1 VATDGLA
8 SGSRLRAYRDWYAL
22 EQTEVA
28 GRLADLGE
36 QATGRRPG
44 VTNEMVSRWE
54 RNVSRPSAYYRR
66 LLRKLYEVG
75 DAHLGFRPPLPGE
88 IVIHPW
94 DRLEETHPAAASW
107 TMGGTARAL
116 RAAVE
121 GAAMDRRAFLAAA
134 GLGATGISRDWL
146 LAPGLTSAASTS
158 GRALPPETVDQLET
172 ITGQLRRMDDQ
183 LGGGDLHPVI
193 RQHLIFTV
201 SLISDRRYHDPTGR
215 RLHTI
220 AAELARLA
228 GWASFDAGRHG
239 AAQRYYAAA
248 LHAAHTAGDRAL
260 GANVLGFASCQA
272 KDLGQTGDAITLAD
286 AAVSGYPG
294 RSPRVA
300 AILHLRLAEAHA
312 TAGNQRECRT
322 AIDTAFTRLADPRP
336 GGEPAWSYWINPAQ
350 AHAQAGYCHLT
361 LGDQRAAQAHL
372 CAALDLQDPA
382 DSREGALRAILL
394 ASSYARQPQ
403 PDVEQA
409 AAHASS
415 AVTALSGPVASTRC
429 VGHLTRLTASLR
441 PYRRQPAVRDLLD
454 QAAPLLTR

>member
-1 VATDGLA
+1 
-8 SGSRLRAYRDWYAL
+8 
-22 EQTEVA
+22 
-28 GRLADLGE
+28 
-36 QATGRRPG
+36 
-44 VTNEMVSRWE
+44 MVSRWE
-54 RNVSRPSAYYRR
+54 RGVSRPSAYYRR
-66 LLRKLYEVG
+66 LLRQLYQAG

-94 DRLEETHPAAASW
+94 DRLDQTHPAAASW
-107 TMGGTARAL
+107 TMDGTATAL

-121 GAAMDRRAFLAAA
+121 GAAMDRRAFLAAT

-146 LAPGLTSAASTS
+146 LAPRLTSAASAS
-158 GRALPPETVDQLET
+158 GRALPPETVDQLDT

-193 RQHLIFTV
+193 RQHLAFTV
-201 SLISDRRYHDPTGR
+201 GLITDRRYSDTTGR

-272 KDLGQTGDAITLAD
+272 KDLGHTSDAIHLAD
-286 AAVSGYPG
+286 AAVTGYPG

-300 AILHLRLAEAHA
+300 AILRLRLAEAHA
-312 TAGNQRECRT
+312 TAGNQRDTRA
-322 AIDTAFTRLADPRP
+322 AIDTAFTRLADPSP
-336 GGEPAWSYWINPAQ
+336 GDEPAWAYWISPAQ

-361 LGDQRAAQAHL
+361 LGDQPAAQTHL
-372 CAALDLQDPA
+372 RAALDLQDPA

-394 ASSYARQPQ
+394 ATSYARQPQ

-409 AAHASS
+409 ATHASA
-415 AVTALSGPVASTRC
+415 AVAALTGPVASTRC
-429 VGHLTRLTASLR
+429 VGHLARLTTSLQ
-441 PYRRQPAVRDLLD
+441 PYRRKPPVRDLLD
-454 QAAPLLTR
+454 QAAPLLAR